1 MTPDNSEAIKFM
13 HKAQSLR
20 MNFWTPT
27 FHSWGA
33 GFDPTDMPWYVLY
46 DYVEVYKYD
55 VDRDE
60 FELDWRDDFNQ
71 FD

>member
-1 MTPDNSEAIKFM
+1 
-13 HKAQSLR
+13 
-20 MNFWTPT
+20 
-27 FHSWGA
+27 
-33 GFDPTDMPWYVLY
+33 MPWYVLY